1 MGTSRLTSW
10 MKVMNMIS
18 NELKDDVNVCFNY
31 YEVDREEAKFE
42 IQRIKNNLYEASKCY
57 SIIAAGIR
65 GLNEKE

>member
-1 MGTSRLTSW
+1 
-10 MKVMNMIS
+10 MIS

-31 YEVDREEAKFE
+31 YGVDREEAKLE

-65 GLNEKE
+65 GSNEKE